1 MLVIKL
7 CYLFFLGFY
16 DIVRPMYK
24 YMYYN
29 INIGIGFQVGIFKKI
44 CLIYLNGF
52 VKNFTKFNLDSSSFF
67 TLERVRG
74 KNKLII
80 LGMLF

>member
-7 CYLFFLGFY
+7 CYLYFLGFY

-29 INIGIGFQVGIFKKI
+29 NINIGIGFQVGILKKN
-44 CLIYLNGF
+44 L
-52 VKNFTKFNLDSSSFF
+52 FNIS
-67 TLERVRG
+67 ER
-74 KNKLII
+74 LC
-80 LGMLF
+80 